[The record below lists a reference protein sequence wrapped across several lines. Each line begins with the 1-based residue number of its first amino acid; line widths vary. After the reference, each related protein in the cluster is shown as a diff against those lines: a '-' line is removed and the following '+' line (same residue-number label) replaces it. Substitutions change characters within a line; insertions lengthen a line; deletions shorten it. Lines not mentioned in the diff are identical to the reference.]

1 MDFLLHYATS
11 NGRWHTLKE
20 GNIMLETSG
29 TLNLKIA
36 QLERQLGT
44 VKQRLVLST
53 SYPDLK
59 AQLIQVKAQT
69 EWQLQQLQQYQ
80 QLLGGI
86 FGAANK
92 GGI

>member
-53 SYPDLK
+53 PYPDLK
-59 AQLIQVKAQT
+59 AQLIRVNAHL
-69 EWQLQQLQQYQ
+69 ESQLQQLQQYQ
-80 QLLGGI
+80 QLLSGTFQAATLGGV
-86 FGAANK
+86 
-92 GGI
+92 